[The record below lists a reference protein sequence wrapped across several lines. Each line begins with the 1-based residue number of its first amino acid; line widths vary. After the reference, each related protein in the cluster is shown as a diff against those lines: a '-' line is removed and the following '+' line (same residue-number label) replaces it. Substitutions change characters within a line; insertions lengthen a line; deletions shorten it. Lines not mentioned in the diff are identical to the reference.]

1 MNNNIAI
8 VKSFYTSEQNI
19 NETKETKSYKNGL
32 KIWEK
37 DIISRF
43 FPKKVT
49 ILDIGCGTGREAFSL
64 YDMGFKVIATDI
76 SEHRIETAKQ
86 LAFESKRDIDFLLT
100 SGLDLPFESNT
111 FDIVIIWSQTFGL
124 FYGEENQQCILKEC
138 NRVLKDNGILSFS
151 GHDKEFIEA
160 KYCQY
165 LDGKKFFAYANTD
178 CYWEVFT
185 TNELAALAQRAGF
198 TVMECQRGLVH
209 KKEDGSILH
218 CLCKKGICKNDLSKD

>member
-1 MNNNIAI
+1 MNNNIEI
-8 VKSFYTSEQNI
+8 VKSLYSSERII
-19 NETKETKSYKNGL
+19 NETKETQSYKNGL

-37 DIISRF
+37 DVISRF
-43 FPKKVT
+43 FPEKVT

-76 SEHRIETAKQ
+76 SEHRIEIAKQ

-100 SGLDLPFESNT
+100 NGLDLPFESNT

-124 FYGEENQQCILKEC
+124 FYGEENQQYILEEC
-138 NRVLKDNGILSFS
+138 NRVLKGNGILSFS

-160 KYCQY
+160 KYSQY

-178 CYWEVFT
+178 CYWEAFT
-185 TNELAALAQRAGF
+185 IDEITDLAQKTGF
-198 TVMECQRGLVH
+198 TVMECQRGLVY
-209 KKEDGSILH
+209 KEEDGSILH
-218 CLCKKGICKNDLSKD
+218 CLCKK